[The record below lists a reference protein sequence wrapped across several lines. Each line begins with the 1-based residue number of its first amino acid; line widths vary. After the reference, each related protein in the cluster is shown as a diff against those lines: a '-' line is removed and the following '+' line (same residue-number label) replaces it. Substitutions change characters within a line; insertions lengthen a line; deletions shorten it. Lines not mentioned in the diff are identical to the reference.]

1 MPLMK
6 TKYIN
11 PYIKLIQP
19 NDEIWYTSTDGN
31 VVTPDSATPFLDAN
45 GKNINII
52 SNTYENDKG
61 IIKLEKNCYQI
72 GESAYVGIDKLSSIM
87 LPNSITKI
95 LDTAFYNCNSL
106 ATITL
111 ISAIPPV
118 LGIKVFHYD
127 YEALI
132 LKIYVPSGSV
142 DAYKSADNWSDY
154 ADIIQAIP

>member
-1 MPLMK
+1 
-6 TKYIN
+6 
-11 PYIKLIQP
+11 
-19 NDEIWYTSTDGN
+19 
-31 VVTPDSATPFLDAN
+31 
-45 GKNINII
+45 
-52 SNTYENDKG
+52 
-61 IIKLEKNCYQI
+61 
-72 GESAYVGIDKLSSIM
+72 M

-127 YEALI
+127 YESLI